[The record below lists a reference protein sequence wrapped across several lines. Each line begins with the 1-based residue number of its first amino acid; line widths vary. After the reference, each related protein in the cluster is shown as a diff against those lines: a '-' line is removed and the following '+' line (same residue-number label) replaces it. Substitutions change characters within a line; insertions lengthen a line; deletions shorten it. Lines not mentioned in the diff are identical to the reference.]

1 MTKSIIIFLSIAFTL
16 ICVTPSSSQ
25 TQAQM
30 NEEAAR
36 SYKRADRELNST
48 YKQVMSLLSKYEQD
62 KLRAAQRN
70 WIKFRDSSCESES
83 SGYRGGSMYPLVYT
97 NCLEEKT
104 RERTRYLEE
113 MLDAM
118 TEE

>member
-1 MTKSIIIFLSIAFTL
+1 MNSLHRILACIITILVATL
-16 ICVTPSSSQ
+16 TMSAQ

-36 SYKRADRELNST
+36 SYKRADRELNSA
-48 YKQVMSLLSKYEQD
+48 YKDVMKLLSKEKQD

-70 WIKFRDSSCESES
+70 WIKYRDSSCEREASD
-83 SGYRGGSMYPLVYT
+83 YKDGSMYPLIYT

-104 RERTRYLEE
+104 RERTQYFWE